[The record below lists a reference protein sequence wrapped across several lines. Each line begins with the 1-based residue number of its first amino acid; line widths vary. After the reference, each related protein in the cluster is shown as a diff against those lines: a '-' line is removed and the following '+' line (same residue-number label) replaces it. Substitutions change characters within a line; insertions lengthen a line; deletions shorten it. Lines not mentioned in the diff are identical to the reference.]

1 MNAVN
6 LPIAQI
12 VCNEGQVPGLP
23 RNPRYIEEKKL
34 EELKDSL
41 TRHSEMLDLR
51 PLIVYPYKDEYVVI
65 GGNMRLLGAK
75 ELGFTELP
83 CLVLKEDT
91 PIDKLVAY
99 ILQDNHEYG
108 KNDYDILANEFK
120 DEWLKLEHFDFG
132 NFFDDEAKQGGEG
145 GTAETE
151 QPKAEE
157 DNFDE
162 ESEPIVCRCK
172 RGEVWQLGNHRVMCG
187 DSTSAEDVEK
197 LRGGV
202 LADMVF
208 TDPPYGMKKEA
219 EGVTNDNLNYDDLLE
234 FNKKWIPLSFA
245 SLKDVGSWYCW
256 GIAEPLFD
264 IYSNIIKPRKKLH
277 KENKVCFR
285 NLIVWRKPPSGCG
298 DGQNNPVMRSFG
310 LVTEFCLFVMKGQQG
325 YVANKDDYW
334 EGFEPIR
341 QRLLK
346 EKELSGLS
354 MKDIV
359 ALTSTAATHWFAKS
373 QWAMITE
380 KDWNI
385 LQAYCT
391 EHNKQGFRAEYE
403 QVRAEWYKTRA
414 YFDNTHENMVD
425 VWEFDRT
432 SQKERENCGG
442 HATPKPIALC
452 ARGIK
457 TSSPEGGVVLDLFGG
472 SGSTLIACEQLN
484 RKCLMMEYE
493 PHYCD
498 VIIARWEKL
507 TGQTAVKIAD

>member
-23 RNPRYIEEKKL
+23 RNPRYIEEKRL

-132 NFFDDEAKQGGEG
+132 NFFEEENGD
-145 GTAETE
+145 GTSDGDKDSR
-151 QPKAEE
+151 KAEE

-162 ESEPIVCRCK
+162 DMEPVVCRCK

-208 TDPPYGMKKEA
+208 TDPPYGVSIGDKNAALNSVQKAGRCTTNIENDTLSADALYPILVKAMTNARLSCKEDASYYVTSPQGGELGLMRMMMKDAGLPVRHMLIWEKNCATFSLGRLDYDYQHEPIFY
-219 EGVTNDNLNYDDLLE
+219 TWTKKHHNYRNGEYRTTIWKYD
-234 FNKKWIPLSFA
+234 
-245 SLKDVGSWYCW
+245 
-256 GIAEPLFD
+256 
-264 IYSNIIKPRKKLH
+264 KPRKCDLH
-277 KENKVCFR
+277 PTM
-285 NLIVWRKPPSGCG
+285 KP
-298 DGQNNPVMRSFG
+298 VA
-310 LVTEFCLFVMKGQQG
+310 L
-325 YVANKDDYW
+325 VANAMLDATK
-334 EGFEPIR
+334 EG
-341 QRLLK
+341 
-346 EKELSGLS
+346 
-354 MKDIV
+354 D
-359 ALTSTAATHWFAKS
+359 
-373 QWAMITE
+373 
-380 KDWNI
+380 
-385 LQAYCT
+385 
-391 EHNKQGFRAEYE
+391 
-403 QVRAEWYKTRA
+403 
-414 YFDNTHENMVD
+414 
-425 VWEFDRT
+425 
-432 SQKERENCGG
+432 
-442 HATPKPIALC
+442 
-452 ARGIK
+452 
-457 TSSPEGGVVLDLFGG
+457 VVLDLFGG
-472 SGSTLIACEQLN
+472 SGTTLIAAEKKN
-484 RKCLMMEYE
+484 RKAMLMELD

-507 TGQTAVKIAD
+507 TGQTAVKIAE

>member
-1 MNAVN
+1 MANKQNIPVA
-6 LPIAQI
+6 LLQ
-12 VCNEGQVPGLP
+12 CNEGQVPGLP
-23 RNPRYIEEKKL
+23 RNPRYIEEKRL

-132 NFFDDEAKQGGEG
+132 NFFDSEEDSGADNADSKGAEA
-145 GTAETE
+145 
-151 QPKAEE
+151 KAEE

-162 ESEPIVCRCK
+162 DTEPIVCRCK

-208 TDPPYGMKKEA
+208 TDPPYGVSIGDKNAALNSVQKAGRCTTNIENDTLSADALYPILVKAMTNARLSCKEDASYYVTSPQGGELGLMMMMKDAGLPVRHMLIWEKNCATFSLGRLDYDYQHEPIFY
-219 EGVTNDNLNYDDLLE
+219 TWTKKHHNYRNGEYRTTIWKYD
-234 FNKKWIPLSFA
+234 
-245 SLKDVGSWYCW
+245 
-256 GIAEPLFD
+256 
-264 IYSNIIKPRKKLH
+264 KPRKCDLH
-277 KENKVCFR
+277 PTM
-285 NLIVWRKPPSGCG
+285 KP
-298 DGQNNPVMRSFG
+298 VA
-310 LVTEFCLFVMKGQQG
+310 L
-325 YVANKDDYW
+325 VANAMLDATK
-334 EGFEPIR
+334 EG
-341 QRLLK
+341 
-346 EKELSGLS
+346 
-354 MKDIV
+354 D
-359 ALTSTAATHWFAKS
+359 
-373 QWAMITE
+373 
-380 KDWNI
+380 
-385 LQAYCT
+385 
-391 EHNKQGFRAEYE
+391 
-403 QVRAEWYKTRA
+403 
-414 YFDNTHENMVD
+414 
-425 VWEFDRT
+425 
-432 SQKERENCGG
+432 
-442 HATPKPIALC
+442 
-452 ARGIK
+452 
-457 TSSPEGGVVLDLFGG
+457 VVLDLFGG
-472 SGSTLIACEQLN
+472 SGTTLIAAEQKN
-484 RKCLMMEYE
+484 RKAMLMELD

-498 VIIARWEKL
+498 VILARWEKL